1 MAYYTNLIN
10 AWNTGTVPG
19 GVTGTALT
27 GQTTANKLININ
39 AWTITGVV
47 PTTLFTTGAQLLNC
61 IDWTEFSLLLAPQ
74 QSNLLALCTND
85 GLLLGG
91 SANTSKI
98 VPGMF
103 LAYFSNHSG
112 PTILALTALAQGIV
126 IPWWQAPTGG
136 NLTGSIT
143 QADLTAAGGL
153 T

>member
-1 MAYYTNLIN
+1 MSYYTNLIN

-27 GQTTANKLININ
+27 GQTTVNKLININ
-39 AWTITGVV
+39 NWVITGVV
-47 PTTLFTTGAQLLNC
+47 PTTLFTTGAQLINC
-61 IDWTEFSLLLAPQ
+61 IDWTEFNALTASQ
-74 QSNLLALCTND
+74 QSNLLALCANT
-85 GLLLGG
+85 GQLLGG
-91 SANTSKI
+91 SSNTSKI
-98 VPGMF
+98 VDGMF
-103 LAYFSNHSG
+103 LAYFTNHSG

-126 IPWWQAPTGG
+126 TPWWQAPTGG